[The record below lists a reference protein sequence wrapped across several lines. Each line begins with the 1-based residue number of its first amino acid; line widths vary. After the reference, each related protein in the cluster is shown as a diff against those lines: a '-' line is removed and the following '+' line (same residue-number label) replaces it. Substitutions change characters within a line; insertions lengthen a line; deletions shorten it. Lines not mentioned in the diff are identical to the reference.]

1 VSAARTLA
9 RVEATGHVEMACV
22 AATVAATM
30 VAVHS
35 FARATEMAITAIMA
49 GEVRTSA
56 FMSAPATATTLIAIG
71 CAVAPLQRVARIGG
85 GGTGHASS

>member
-22 AATVAATM
+22 RATVDATM
-30 VAVHS
+30 IAADS
-35 FARATEMAITAIMA
+35 FTRATEMAITA
-49 GEVRTSA
+49 GEVRTST

-71 CAVAPLQRVARIGG
+71 CAAEPLRRVARIGG
-85 GGTGHASS
+85 GATRHACN